1 MTEVVKLSHR
11 LHTLGS
17 LGFREQLR
25 PIRKQTSSRTAELC
39 RVGMVLAGGE
49 IPNPQLASMFH
60 LITNSPEEKGR
71 LLIIVHTLVKILKP
85 SKHSEECEEERKS
98 AAPHPN
104 GGGS

>member
-39 RVGMVLAGGE
+39 GVGMVLAGGE
-49 IPNPQLASMFH
+49 IPESSARFDVSLNNKLPRRKRSFVD
-60 LITNSPEEKGR
+60 NSS
-71 LLIIVHTLVKILKP
+71 HTCKDL
-85 SKHSEECEEERKS
+85 EAE
-98 AAPHPN
+98 
-104 GGGS
+104 